1 MARVA
6 GQGVLALFSILH
18 KISNRNEGTA
28 KGAARSASMIE
39 RSDAL
44 INPGTDQFRRLS
56 RGGIRDGRSV
66 IVERDCVERRGV
78 LGRGAGGRGAEK
90 EGTEA

>member
-6 GQGVLALFSILH
+6 VQGVLALFSILH

-28 KGAARSASMIE
+28 KGAALSASMSE
-39 RSDAL
+39 RSDTL
-44 INPGTDQFRRLS
+44 INPGPDRFRRLS
-56 RGGIRDGRSV
+56 RGGIRGCRGV